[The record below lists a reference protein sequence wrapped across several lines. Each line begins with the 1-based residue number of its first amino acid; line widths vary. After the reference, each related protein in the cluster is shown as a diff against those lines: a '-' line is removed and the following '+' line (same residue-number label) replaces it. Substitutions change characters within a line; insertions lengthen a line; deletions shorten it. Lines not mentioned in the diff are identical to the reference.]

1 MLNYRIV
8 RHVNND
14 KPLPKEQLPSPASN
28 PASQDPIAPQP
39 DDSLDSSNQ
48 ADKPTGRQRIRSTIT
63 TISLL
68 LLAPL
73 IALLLTAFVFQSYQ
87 VDGVSMQN
95 TLQNNDRLIIW
106 KLPRTWARITGHQYV
121 PKRGDIVIVNETDLS
136 ACAQPGSKQI
146 IKRVIGLPGER
157 VVYGNGVYTVYNKS
171 NPKGFNPDTT
181 LAYGKAHTALLS
193 DPQSP
198 SVEINLKSDELFV
211 SGDHRGNSCDS
222 RVLGPVTTSQ
232 IVGKLVL
239 RILPLSQ
246 GERF

>member
-1 MLNYRIV
+1 MPNYRIV

-14 KPLPKEQLPSPASN
+14 EPAVSQPTPTETTAPMLDPTIAKPNGSE
-28 PASQDPIAPQP
+28 
-39 DDSLDSSNQ
+39 DSGERP
-48 ADKPTGRQRIRSTIT
+48 DKPTGRQRLRSTIT

-87 VDGVSMQN
+87 VDGQSMQN
-95 TLQNNDRLIIW
+95 TLQDNDRLIIW

-121 PKRGDIVIVNETDLS
+121 PKRGDIIIINEADLS

-146 IKRVIGLPGER
+146 IKRVIGLPGEH
-157 VVYGNGVYTVYNKS
+157 VVYGNGTYTVYNKAH
-171 NPKGFNPDTT
+171 PKGFDPDTT
-181 LAYGKAHTALLS
+181 LPYGKADTALLS

-198 SVEINLKSDELFV
+198 NVDVTLTSDELFV

-222 RVLGPVTTSQ
+222 RELGPVTTSQ